1 MRFRV
6 VFSSLL
12 AFCLLAIGSLGQEK
26 KKTPKPPDMEI
37 VTASARRSGDAIH
50 FDGTVRNTSAKPL
63 QKVLILVDVFAPGHK
78 PMVQRKSAL
87 EPDYL
92 APGDEADFHL
102 AMPDPG
108 QLVEFELQAEDGKAR
123 ELRVAKNG
131 PFPIE

>member
-1 MRFRV
+1 MKRFV
-6 VFSSLL
+6 PMIAVALL
-12 AFCLLAIGSLGQEK
+12 GLVLGLMAQDK
-26 KKTPKPPDMEI
+26 KKTPKPPDMEV
-37 VTASARRSGDAIH
+37 VTATARRSGDAIH
-50 FDGTVRNTSAKPL
+50 FDGTVRNTGTKPL
-63 QKVLILVDVFAPGHK
+63 ERVLILVDVFAPNHK

-87 EPDYL
+87 EPEYL

-108 QLVEFELQAEDGKAR
+108 QLVAFELQAEDGKAK

>member
-1 MRFRV
+1 MRFP
-6 VFSSLL
+6 LYIL
-12 AFCLLAIGSLGQEK
+12 AAMLVLTAQDK
-26 KKTPKPPDMEI
+26 KKAPKPPEMEI
-37 VTASARRSGDAIH
+37 VSARGHRSGDSIH
-50 FDGTVRNTSAKPL
+50 FDGTVRNTGTKPL
-63 QKVLILVDVFAPGHK
+63 EKVLILVDVFAPNHK
-78 PMVQRKSAL
+78 PMVQRKSLL
-87 EPDYL
+87 EPEYL

>member
-1 MRFRV
+1 MGFRR
-6 VFSSLL
+6 LL
-12 AFCLLAIGSLGQEK
+12 IAMVALCLLGQDK
-26 KKTPKPPDMEI
+26 KKAPKPPDLEI
-37 VTASARRSGDAIH
+37 VTATARRSGDAIH
-50 FDGTVRNTSAKPL
+50 FDGTVRNTGLKPL
-63 QKVLILVDVFAPGHK
+63 EKVLILVDVFAPNHK

-87 EPDYL
+87 EPAYL